1 LRKEAAQGGI
11 GGSRR
16 EGEPSRT
23 NQERQEELAHL
34 SGGVGLW
41 KEQLEREVQID
52 GKVQSRQSTINTDEA
67 RKPVAANLLLSLVS
81 AHVLP
86 FCEP

>member
-1 LRKEAAQGGI
+1 ME
-11 GGSRR
+11 
-16 EGEPSRT
+16 
-23 NQERQEELAHL
+23 
-34 SGGVGLW
+34 
-41 KEQLEREVQID
+41 EQLEREVQID

-86 FCEP
+86 FREP